1 MTRTFSDMTVTINM
15 ENTFAAENQ
24 MNIINDISEQR
35 FTVVV
40 RGPNSVV
47 SVLSP
52 SDINLYAS
60 AAAVDAPGEYKLVV
74 AAANSTANSN
84 YEILSITPSTISVS
98 FDYMETREFTIMPL
112 AEGATAVEGLI
123 AESAVVSGTESNTIT
138 IKGPRSVVNNIEKVE
153 AKAVVNQA
161 LKSSSTFDAD
171 IVLYN
176 EKGDTIDPKNL
187 TLSTNKVKVTVPIS
201 KKKTVPVNVDFSN
214 VPPGFDKSSIKAAI
228 DQPNV
233 TIIGTPD
240 MIDKTSQITLTPID
254 LTTITPQSKSFDVA
268 PKLPE
273 GVRLLDA
280 IDHFVVTLDLSG
292 YIEKTITVS
301 TIKYTGLGPGLD
313 TSGTESIKNVR
324 ICGPKNV
331 INKFQQSKAYA
342 EMSLSDKKAG
352 EHTVNATIG
361 FQGYNNIW
369 AIGTYKS
376 TVTIK

>member
-1 MTRTFSDMTVTINM
+1 MSVLNSFSLKKLMLSKRFMASFSILTAFALWLGITISLKPSMTRTFSDMTVTINM

-201 KKKTVPVNVDFSN
+201 KKKTVP
-214 VPPGFDKSSIKAAI
+214 
-228 DQPNV
+228 
-233 TIIGTPD
+233 
-240 MIDKTSQITLTPID
+240 
-254 LTTITPQSKSFDVA
+254 
-268 PKLPE
+268 
-273 GVRLLDA
+273 
-280 IDHFVVTLDLSG
+280 
-292 YIEKTITVS
+292 
-301 TIKYTGLGPGLD
+301 
-313 TSGTESIKNVR
+313 
-324 ICGPKNV
+324 
-331 INKFQQSKAYA
+331 
-342 EMSLSDKKAG
+342 
-352 EHTVNATIG
+352 
-361 FQGYNNIW
+361 
-369 AIGTYKS
+369 
-376 TVTIK
+376 